1 MRIPGIR
8 GLRLMADFSELS
20 GRFLA
25 ASRDSTAASDEPM
38 RGKVVFTPRF
48 TRLSDKAS
56 QSIRFPGRVEGV
68 LDPAGEIT
76 RDGSNAL
83 VLLCPAEGDE
93 VQWEWTVAPD
103 LTFEGKKV
111 SVKPWTV
118 RMWAGKSY
126 RLEDLAS
133 SVPDALTPSKGIVKI
148 TAERGG
154 IVFKLGDGTDYFV
167 QLPETIKGA
176 DGRGIVS
183 IEAGEGTNEGTLT
196 ITFSDETT
204 QKVTIPK
211 PADPTILVES
221 EAEARKKADDDLSAS
236 LSSEVT
242 KRTSAVSNLTAS
254 IGSETKARTALE
266 GRFDELAGGAG
277 DLSSIKDRVK
287 ALEYIN
293 QAELR
298 EYVSNLVQ
306 KQLNEGVGI
315 VYAGS
320 STAEGYGSAGIGS
333 NDYNGRAWAE
343 RVNAVL
349 TPRTLN
355 WNVNASDKKP
365 ATGIQGWQFSKG
377 GTTSSDYLPADKVAA
392 IGSIKPQLMFHA
404 VGSNNYGNQWGLDD
418 YEKDMRNKLA
428 EIDKVS
434 PDTRHILLTY
444 QTLNGKDGNNPPIKW
459 RQYNERLRKVAGEH
473 PRAYFLDL
481 SDDSYAM
488 GMPGANHWWG
498 YASDGNHVTAFTHRY
513 FAARILGELGLPVP
527 PEGPETYIWPA
538 IGGGDKAAGSTI
550 ATRSAGLRP
559 YPRQIVTT
567 GTVFG
572 RSSSNGGYFNLQLT
586 GNTQANKSLST
597 NSTTNA
603 TGMSLAHSF
612 YCPPGVEAIVTLSV
626 DNTGG
631 YISPAAEYQRIIT
644 TAYIV

>member
-1 MRIPGIR
+1 
-8 GLRLMADFSELS
+8 MADFSKLS

-38 RGKVVFTPRF
+38 HGKVVFTPRF

-68 LDPAGEIT
+68 LGPRGEIT

-83 VLLCPAEGDE
+83 VLLCPAEKDE

-118 RMWAGKSY
+118 RMWAAQPY
-126 RLEDLAS
+126 RLEDLVQ

-183 IEAGEGTNEGTLT
+183 IEAGEGTDEGTLT
-196 ITFSDETT
+196 ITYTDGTT
-204 QKVTIPK
+204 SKVKVPK
-211 PADPTILVES
+211 PADPTILVEA
-221 EAEARKKADDDLSAS
+221 EAEARKKADDNLNAS

-242 KRTSAVSNLTAS
+242 KRTSDVSNLTAS
-254 IGSETKARTALE
+254 LGSEVKARTALE
-266 GRFDELAGGAG
+266 ARFDELAGGAG
-277 DLSSIKDRVK
+277 DLSTVKNRVK

-298 EYVSNLVQ
+298 AYVSNLVQ

-320 STAEGYGSAGIGS
+320 STAEGDGSAGIGL
-333 NDYNGRAWAE
+333 NDYNGRAWVE

-349 TPRTLN
+349 TPRALN
-355 WNVNASDKKP
+355 WNVNNTDKKP

-377 GTTSSDYLPADKVAA
+377 GTTVWDYLPANKVAA

-404 VGSNNYGNQWGLDD
+404 VGSNDYVNQGGLE
-418 YEKDMRNKLA
+418 YFEVHMLNMLA

-434 PDTRHILLTY
+434 PDTRHIILTY
-444 QTLNGKDGNNPPIKW
+444 QTQNGKYGNNPHIKW
-459 RQYNERLRKVAGEH
+459 WQYNERLRKVAEGH
-473 PRAYFLDL
+473 PRAYYLDL

-488 GMPGANHWWG
+488 GMPGANHWWA
-498 YASDGNHVTAFTHRY
+498 YATDGDNVTAFTHRY
-513 FAARILGELGLPVP
+513 FAARILAELGLPVP
-527 PEGPETYIWPA
+527 PEGPETYVWPTF
-538 IGGGDKAAGSTI
+538 GGGDKGPGATI
-550 ATRSAGLRP
+550 ATMSAGLRP

-603 TGMSLAHSF
+603 MGMSLAHSF

-631 YISPAAEYQRIIT
+631 YVSPSADYQRIIT